1 MELFSD
7 SERFF
12 ELVLRLAEK
21 NNDMSLSKLQDAYG
35 QDKNVTLN
43 FYMKLLESKSKFVS
57 MPIAHILCGIGL
69 KDLEKFYEL
78 FNLSNSNPEVKVG
91 QIGALKMLSYK
102 QRIADEAVKKV
113 LAQSESCERSVR
125 NAAIYFMLLAEIND

>member
-35 QDKNVTLN
+35 QDK
-43 FYMKLLESKSKFVS
+43 MS
-57 MPIAHILCGIGL
+57 
-69 KDLEKFYEL
+69 
-78 FNLSNSNPEVKVG
+78 
-91 QIGALKMLSYK
+91 
-102 QRIADEAVKKV
+102 
-113 LAQSESCERSVR
+113 RSTST
-125 NAAIYFMLLAEIND
+125 